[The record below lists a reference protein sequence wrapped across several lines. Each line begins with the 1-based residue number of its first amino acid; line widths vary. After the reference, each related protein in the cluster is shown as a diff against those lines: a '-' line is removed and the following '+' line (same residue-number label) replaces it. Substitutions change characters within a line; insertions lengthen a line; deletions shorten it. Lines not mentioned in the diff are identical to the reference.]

1 MDSLSACTS
10 AIHSAA
16 AAAWWAGFDFSH
28 TPRAVGGPRRIL
40 LLVVLSAMKTA
51 AAAAPP
57 PPIVSHAQYTS
68 RDVILYALGVGCCAD
83 SSDEIQYVYE
93 NHHDFAPLP
102 TFPLSLSFAA
112 LPEAS
117 DANYFAGIRPF
128 PPHTMENTLPRQ
140 FIAADSD
147 FDPSSCPI
155 VHIAQ
160 SLRLHKP
167 IPMPD
172 LTADDIYDHPVRV
185 QLVTKILSVS
195 PKDIGT
201 FVTTETQY
209 RTATGPS
216 TLLFTGN
223 STALVV
229 GAPKEAVLSFQ
240 RSSNKQSDIFDSIG
254 GLSPKRNRQSVPPS
268 FEAIFRIN
276 PNQALLYRLS
286 GDYNAIH
293 VDSDLAAM
301 AIGNHNR
308 KGEGESVSRPVLH
321 GLCSLGFA
329 VRGVLRYMRQREG
342 ALAITGACFEVTYL
356 SCRFARPIYV
366 GDKIKVLVW
375 DDDDISTCNV
385 KEKVVRFEVLNCASG
400 KTVIKDGIVAITART
415 APDKSPS
422 TSRSRSRL

>member
-1 MDSLSACTS
+1 ML
-10 AIHSAA
+10 
-16 AAAWWAGFDFSH
+16 
-28 TPRAVGGPRRIL
+28 TPGPP
-40 LLVVLSAMKTA
+40 VVAL
-51 AAAAPP
+51 
-57 PPIVSHAQYTS
+57 AQYTS

-83 SSDEIQYVYE
+83 DSSDEIQYVYE
-93 NHHDFAPLP
+93 NHQDFVPLP

-112 LPEAS
+112 LPAES
-117 DANYFAGIRPF
+117 DPSCFAGVRPF
-128 PPHTMENTLPRQ
+128 PPYMMKNTLPRQ

-155 VHIAQ
+155 LHIAQ
-160 SLRLHKP
+160 SLRIHKP

-172 LTADDIYDHPVRV
+172 LTEADDIFDHPLRV
-185 QLVTKILSVS
+185 QLVTKVLSVS
-195 PKDIGT
+195 PKDIGA

-209 RTATGPS
+209 RTATKPS
-216 TLLFTGN
+216 TLLFTGI

-240 RSSNKQSDIFDSIG
+240 SSSNKQSDIFDSIG
-254 GLSPKRNRQSVPPS
+254 ASSRKRNRQSVPPS

-301 AIGNHNR
+301 ALGYQNR
-308 KGEGESVSRPVLH
+308 KDEGESVSRPVLH

-329 VRGVLRYMRQREG
+329 VRGVLRFARQRETT
-342 ALAITGACFEVTYL
+342 LAITGACFEVTYL

-375 DDDDISTCNV
+375 DDNDENISSACHL
-385 KEKVVRFEVLNCASG
+385 KEQVLRFEVLNCVSG
-400 KTVIKDGIVAITART
+400 KAVIKDGIVAITART
-415 APDKSPS
+415 AP
-422 TSRSRSRL
+422 SRTCSRSRL

>member
-1 MDSLSACTS
+1 MVFPPVSDSAVLQLPGCNTNCNTA
-10 AIHSAA
+10 
-16 AAAWWAGFDFSH
+16 SH
-28 TPRAVGGPRRIL
+28 TNA
-40 LLVVLSAMKTA
+40 LVVLSAMKTA
-51 AAAAPP
+51 AYAAAAPP
-57 PPIVSHAQYTS
+57 PLMVSLAQYTS
-68 RDVILYALGVGCCAD
+68 RDVILYALGIGCCAD

-102 TFPLSLSFAA
+102 SFPLALSFAA
-112 LPEAS
+112 LPAAS
-117 DANYFAGIRPF
+117 DASSFAGIRPF

-155 VHIAQ
+155 LHIAQ

-172 LTADDIYDHPVRV
+172 LTEDNSYDHPVRV
-185 QLVTKILSVS
+185 QLVTTILSVS

-201 FVTTETQY
+201 FVTTETKY

-216 TLLFTGN
+216 NLLFTGT

-240 RSSNKQSDIFDSIG
+240 RGSNKQSDVFDSIG
-254 GLSPKRNRQSVPPS
+254 ALGPKRNRQIVPPS

-293 VDSDLAAM
+293 VDLDLAAM

-329 VRGVLRYMRQREG
+329 VRGVLRFLRQRE
-342 ALAITGACFEVTYL
+342 AAPAITDAYAEVTYL

-366 GDKIKVLVW
+366 GDKIKVVVW
-375 DDDDISTCNV
+375 DDDGSSTCNV
-385 KEKVVRFEVLNCASG
+385 KEEVLRFEVLNCASG
-400 KTVIKDGIVAITART
+400 KTVIKDGIAAITART
-415 APDKSPS
+415 STAPDKTPS